1 MRPSA
6 LRSRPV
12 RLPEP
17 FTFLLDRC
25 LGTVAVPQAMRPA
38 LAQGEGLIL
47 LDDHFAPTTLEG
59 TWIPEVGAKG
69 WVIITKD
76 TAMRRNPLEIQALL
90 SAGTAVSFFANASLP
105 GSKVGDALALALP
118 GMRTA
123 MRRFKV
129 PVMGRVN
136 ASGELSILYDEG
148 KELKPPKH
156 VKVRR
161 TGQKL

>member
-1 MRPSA
+1 MRA
-6 LRSRPV
+6 
-12 RLPEP
+12 
-17 FTFLLDRC
+17 
-25 LGTVAVPQAMRPA
+25 A
-38 LAQGEGLIL
+38 LAKGESLNL
-47 LDDHFAPTTLEG
+47 LDDYFAPTTLDA

-69 WVIITKD
+69 WVILTKD

-90 SAGTAVSFFANASLP
+90 SAGTAVFFFANASLP

-136 ASGELSILYDEG
+136 ASGELSILYDAG
-148 KELKPPKH
+148 KELKPPKQI
-156 VKVRR
+156 KIRR
-161 TGQKL
+161 TGHKI